1 MANVEIY
8 TWSTCPFCRRAKQLL
23 NQKGVTDT
31 EYDIDDDEAARNAVV
46 ARGTNGQ
53 RTVPQ
58 LFIGDLHVGGSDDLY
73 QLEAQFEANPDQSLP
88 QYGGFCAVAVSEG
101 KLVPSDP
108 ETYKVTDG
116 KLYLFYNGE
125 HGNTKPQ
132 WEADE
137 ATIHANADA
146 QWKKG
151 EFTLP

>member
-1 MANVEIY
+1 MSNPINTNDQNVALEGYDPISY
-8 TWSTCPFCRRAKQLL
+8 FGDRPV
-23 NQKGVTDT
+23 KGNPTIT
-31 EYDIDDDEAARNAVV
+31 
-46 ARGTNGQ
+46 TTHNGAMYHFSN
-53 RTVPQ
+53 P
-58 LFIGDLHVGGSDDLY
+58 
-73 QLEAQFEANPDQSLP
+73 ENKAQFEANPDPYLP

-101 KLVPSDP
+101 KLVPIDP

-151 EFTLP
+151 EFTLL

>member
-1 MANVEIY
+1 MANPINANDQNVALEGYDPISYFGDRPVKGNPTITTTHNGAIY
-8 TWSTCPFCRRAKQLL
+8 HFSTPENK
-23 NQKGVTDT
+23 T
-31 EYDIDDDEAARNAVV
+31 
-46 ARGTNGQ
+46 
-53 RTVPQ
+53 
-58 LFIGDLHVGGSDDLY
+58 
-73 QLEAQFEANPDQSLP
+73 QFEANPDQYLP

-101 KLVPSDP
+101 KLVPVDP

>member
-1 MANVEIY
+1 MANPINTNDQNVALEGYDPISYFGDRPVKGNPTITATHNGAIY
-8 TWSTCPFCRRAKQLL
+8 QFSTPENK
-23 NQKGVTDT
+23 
-31 EYDIDDDEAARNAVV
+31 
-46 ARGTNGQ
+46 
-53 RTVPQ
+53 
-58 LFIGDLHVGGSDDLY
+58 
-73 QLEAQFEANPDQSLP
+73 AQFEANPDQYLP
-88 QYGGFCAVAVSEG
+88 QYGGFCAVAVAEG
-101 KLVPSDP
+101 KLVLVDP

-151 EFTLP
+151 EFTLL